1 MDERDKSDSEDS
13 VAHSAED
20 IEAAIS
26 KLSKSD
32 RVGKASELLNIVGGA
47 AAGASAAGAVA
58 GAAGATTILGS
69 STLAGALGGFVVAST
84 PVGWIAGC
92 VIAGGAAAYGVS
104 KMIKSG
110 GMNDQIRTDMVGRL
124 NTRLQKLLQRS
135 EAAEIPAAEAFRE
148 YVDLAVADKSI
159 SAEQA
164 RRIVALVEGGK
175 LDAGLAIK
183 RIKHMKAAA

>member
-1 MDERDKSDSEDS
+1 MDEHDKSEREDSE
-13 VAHSAED
+13 AHSAED

-32 RVGKASELLNIVGGA
+32 RVGMASELLNVVGGA

-58 GAAGATTILGS
+58 GAAGATTFLGS
-69 STLAGALGGFVVAST
+69 TTLAGIVGVGIAST

-92 VIAGGAAAYGVS
+92 VLAGGAAAYGVS

-110 GMNDQIRTDMVGRL
+110 GMNDQIRAEMVGRL
-124 NTRLQKLLQRS
+124 NTRLQKLRHRS
-135 EAAEIPAAEAFRE
+135 KAVAIPPAEAFRG

-164 RRIVALVEGGK
+164 HRIVALVESGK
-175 LDAGLAIK
+175 LELGLAIE
-183 RIKHMKAAA
+183 RIKQLRAGA